1 MTEIDR
7 VLPRPAR
14 RERSNGLPVAAER
27 RVRKLRFASARN
39 SLLNENQIWG
49 NQFTGLAVPYKKLFA
64 TVDRPGLIRRK
75 PICRSMRRR
84 FEDPGE
90 CAGSALK
97 ICFTCGIDRMRAVNL
112 LLSRQLVGEALIVRP
127 AQNIPNRGRHTKSA
141 REQCVELREQ
151 GCRLV
156 ASRKQH
162 PPVQLIPLGEFQQVR
177 RLYFAVSVRPRQSP
191 SRVSRIAGQLYV
203 WRSDHPDGH
212 SSAAQAPGDRKA
224 IEVSPDDQ
232 RSCRFTHIKNTSA
245 WRAAVRFSVFERTW
259 RLSDLGGDWFADE
272 NTVACSL
279 AGNAAE

>member
-14 RERSNGLPVAAER
+14 GERSDGLSVAAER
-27 RVRKLRFASARN
+27 RVRKLRFTPARN

-49 NQFTGLAVPYKKLFA
+49 NQFPGLAVPGKKFFA

-75 PICRSMRRR
+75 PVCRGMRRR
-84 FEDPGE
+84 FENPGE
-90 CAGSALK
+90 RAGSARK
-97 ICFTCGIDRMRAVNL
+97 ICFTGGIYRMRVVNL
-112 LLSRQLVGEALIVRP
+112 LLSRQLVREALIVRP
-127 AQNIPNRGRHTKSA
+127 TQNIPNRGRHTKSA
-141 REQCVELREQ
+141 REQCVELGEQ

-156 ASRKQH
+156 ASRQQH
-162 PPVQLIPLGEFQQVR
+162 PPVELIALRDLQQVR
-177 RLYFAVSVRPRQSP
+177 RLSFAVSVRPRPSP
-191 SRVSRIAGQLYV
+191 SRVSRIAGQLNV
-203 WRSDHPDGH
+203 WRSDDPDGH
-212 SSAAQAPGDRKA
+212 SAAAQAPGDRKA

-232 RSCRFTHIKNTSA
+232 CSCRFTHITNTSA